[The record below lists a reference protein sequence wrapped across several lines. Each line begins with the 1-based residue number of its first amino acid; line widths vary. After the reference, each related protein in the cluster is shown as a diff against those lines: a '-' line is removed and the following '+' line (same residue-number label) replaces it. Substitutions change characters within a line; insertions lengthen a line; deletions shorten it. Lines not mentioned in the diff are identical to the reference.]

1 MELNTVRMVVEVAAF
16 VSFLAIVAWAW
27 SARNRERFE
36 DAAHLPF
43 DGDVVAKAPSPDKK
57 GETS

>member
-1 MELNTVRMVVEVAAF
+1 MNMELDTVRLVVEVAAF

-36 DAAHLPF
+36 DAARLPF
-43 DGDVVAKAPSPDKK
+43 DGDGDRP
-57 GETS
+57 